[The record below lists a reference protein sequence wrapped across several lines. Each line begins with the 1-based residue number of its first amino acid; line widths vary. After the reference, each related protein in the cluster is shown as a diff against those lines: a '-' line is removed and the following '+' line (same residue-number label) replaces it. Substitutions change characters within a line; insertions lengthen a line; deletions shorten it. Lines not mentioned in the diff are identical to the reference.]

1 MDNLFLLL
9 FLVSLIA
16 LIVGLIKPTLFS
28 RFIKGDLTRKK
39 IGLIFG
45 IATFVFFVLFGVTID
60 SSKTEKAT
68 TNNQQSEQVAEQKN
82 ENQQQTPTTEQPVKE
97 EKNLKYQII
106 YELANER
113 YDGGKNYYVLIDPVD
128 LSSDSFKTD
137 IKVMAKKIVAE
148 KGKKISIEL
157 HDSRESL
164 NISYKQYGDQSL
176 GRPTTVEENKI
187 KEKHFIAAYAGE
199 LETGIYPNSLMFFP
213 GAFKDSPEVGK
224 YVETIEFDASK

>member
-1 MDNLFLLL
+1 MNNLFLLL
-9 FLVSLIA
+9 FLASLLA
-16 LIVGLIKPTLFS
+16 LIVGLIKPKIFS
-28 RFIKGDLTRKK
+28 RFIKGNLTRKK

-45 IATFVFFVLFGVTID
+45 VATFVFFVMFGVTTD
-60 SSKTEKAT
+60 SNKTEKIT

-82 ENQQQTPTTEQPVKE
+82 GNQQQTPTSEHPVKE
-97 EKNLKYQII
+97 EKNLEYQII
-106 YELANER
+106 YELSDKR

-128 LSSDSFKTD
+128 LSPDSFKAD
-137 IKVMAKKIVAE
+137 IKAIAKKIVAE

-176 GRPTTVEENKI
+176 GRPRTDEENKVA
-187 KEKHFIAAYAGE
+187 ERHFIAAYDGE
-199 LETGIYPNSLMFFP
+199 LETGIYLNSLMFFP

-224 YVETIEFDASK
+224 YVETIEFDGSK